1 MKRFFWDLVCIHSRV
16 WFGKHFKLYA
26 TFLSSLSKYLHCCIS
41 CVRSFGGA
49 LDRNSTVR
57 EALNNYWLGNCNHNS
72 NNNSNRDQLN
82 ADLSQTKNKNNT
94 TVSTFFKVYIV
105 CTNPTHFSQSLPL
118 LWKCTRKCRF
128 FLAFYGLN
136 CMVLPLN
143 SHDIKD
149 IHTKNNI
156 SSYISLVIK
165 YDIVKVM
172 FLLVKFISRLF
183 LF

>member
-1 MKRFFWDLVCIHSRV
+1 
-16 WFGKHFKLYA
+16 
-26 TFLSSLSKYLHCCIS
+26 
-41 CVRSFGGA
+41 
-49 LDRNSTVR
+49 
-57 EALNNYWLGNCNHNS
+57 
-72 NNNSNRDQLN
+72 
-82 ADLSQTKNKNNT
+82 
-94 TVSTFFKVYIV
+94 
-105 CTNPTHFSQSLPL
+105 
-118 LWKCTRKCRF
+118 
-128 FLAFYGLN
+128 
-136 CMVLPLN
+136 MVLPLN